1 MGDNVNSP
9 KYNYGR
15 APVNKTNGKREATP
29 GSLGW
34 ELISYQ
40 PALDWANET
49 YGFDLVA
56 LDVLPFHLSW
66 SIFPAGKREEAEA
79 DANTGYFSL
88 QYISD
93 NLANTPQGKVEYS
106 WATCGVNF
114 TQNYWVPAPDH
125 TCWEYYGHKDVR
137 NYPQTW
143 ARTYYGHDATPEK
156 GPCPRPQSGP
166 GDEDNRRRLSSDEA
180 EPEEGTCSR

>member
-40 PALDWANET
+40 PALDWAKET
-49 YGFDLVA
+49 YNFDLVA
-56 LDVLPFHLSW
+56 LEVLPFYLRW

-79 DANTGYFSL
+79 VAKTGFFSL
-88 QYISD
+88 NYIAD
-93 NLANTPQGKVEYS
+93 NKAYTPEGKVEYS

-125 TCWEYYGHKDVR
+125 TCWEYYGSGDAR
-137 NYPQTW
+137 NYPQDWTL
-143 ARTYYGHDATPEK
+143 PEN
-156 GPCPRPQSGP
+156 GPCPRPESGS
-166 GDEDNRRRLSSDEA
+166 GDDRRRLSSDEA
-180 EPEEGTCSR
+180 ETQSDCRR